1 MTDEKDKNID
11 NINIDKKDK
20 EVNNNNDP
28 EFSFE
33 DLQKQLQRAMKNL
46 NLGSNSFIMP
56 IKTPTP
62 TLTKENKNNIKADTD
77 KKKVKEKNDPQ
88 EALKVIRNFA
98 LKPKQ
103 IKEYL
108 DRFVIKQEEAKKVLS
123 VAVCDHYNHIRKCMQ
138 KGNSNFGEYTKQN
151 VLLLGPTGVGKT
163 YLIKCLA
170 NLIGV
175 PFVKADATK
184 YSATGY
190 VGHDV
195 EDLVRDLVK
204 IANGNTELAQC
215 GIIYI
220 DEIDKIAT
228 STSEGGKDVSGRG
241 VQINLLKLME
251 DSEVNLQSQTD
262 MMGQFESVMDMMHG
276 GGGKKKKKTINTR
289 NILFIVSGSFD
300 KMSGMIKKRIDGSM
314 IGFGAEGIKEKPKSE
329 YLVHS
334 TTADFIKYGFE
345 PEFVGRIPIRVTC
358 RELLAEDLSR
368 ILIESEG
375 SILRQYVEDFNGY
388 DINLDVTAEAINEI
402 AEKAHKQQTGARGLM
417 TVMEKAFRSFKFELP
432 STDISNFKVTKDV
445 VSNPQKELENMLSRT
460 DKPLSKEVKQ
470 AIINYSK
477 DFEDNHGFILDF
489 NNAAAKAI
497 NELSKS
503 TDKSIF
509 EICNEK
515 FKDYP
520 YGLNLILDNLKN
532 KKFNV
537 TAAMVKNPDKAL
549 SDRIAKLVKK
559 PS

>member
-1 MTDEKDKNID
+1 MTNDKDKNID
-11 NINIDKKDK
+11 NDNKNNTTDENK
-20 EVNNNNDP
+20 NNNAAG
-28 EFSFE
+28 FSFE
-33 DLQKQLQRAMKNL
+33 DLQKQLQEAMK

-56 IKTPTP
+56 VKTPKP
-62 TLTKENKNNIKADTD
+62 TTDNKDSDGDGVDTG

-88 EALKVIRNFA
+88 EALKIIKNFD

-103 IKEYL
+103 VKEYL

-123 VAVCDHYNHIRKCMQ
+123 VAVCDHYNHIRNCMQ
-138 KGNSNFGEYTKQN
+138 KGDSGFGEYTKQN

-204 IANGNTELAQC
+204 IANGNSELAQC

-228 STSEGGKDVSGRG
+228 RSSEGTRDVSGRG

-276 GGGKKKKKTINTR
+276 SGSKKKKKTINTR

-300 KMSGMIKKRIDGSM
+300 KLSDMIKKRVDGTM
-314 IGFGAEGIKEKPKSE
+314 IGFGAEGLKEKPKSE

-345 PEFVGRIPIRVTC
+345 PEFIGRLPIRVTC
-358 RELLAEDLSR
+358 KELLAEDLSR

-388 DINLDVTAEAINEI
+388 DINLDITAEAINKI
-402 AEKAHKQQTGARGLM
+402 AEKAHSQQTGARGLM
-417 TVMEKAFRSFKFELP
+417 TVMEKVFRNFKFELP
-432 STDISNFKVTKDV
+432 STETSSFKVTHEV
-445 VSNPQKELENMLSRT
+445 VNNPQRELENILSKA
-460 DKPLSKEVKQ
+460 DKPLSKEIKQ
-470 AIINYSK
+470 EIAKFSEDFK
-477 DFEDNHGFILDF
+477 DKHEFILEF
-489 NNAAAKAI
+489 NKAASKAI
-497 NELSKS
+497 EDLSKS
-503 TDKSIF
+503 TGKSVF
-509 EICNEK
+509 DVCSGK

-520 YGLNLILDNLKN
+520 YGLNLISDDLKN
-532 KKFNV
+532 KKFSV

-549 SDRIAKLVKK
+549 SDRIAKLVKN

>member
-1 MTDEKDKNID
+1 MTTDNNKNLNNTNKDN
-11 NINIDKKDK
+11 K
-20 EVNNNNDP
+20 ENNKTNEPNG
-28 EFSFE
+28 FSFE
-33 DLQKQLQRAMKNL
+33 DLQKQLQEAMK

-56 IKTPTP
+56 VQAPRQT
-62 TLTKENKNNIKADTD
+62 ENNND
-77 KKKVKEKNDPQ
+77 KKSVGKTETKNDEKKNDPQ
-88 EALKVIRNFA
+88 EALKVIKNFN
-98 LKPKQ
+98 LKPKKV
-103 IKEYL
+103 KEYL

-123 VAVCDHYNHIRKCMQ
+123 VAVCDHYNHIRKCAQ
-138 KGNSNFGEYTKQN
+138 KGNSSFEEYTKQN

-228 STSEGGKDVSGRG
+228 RSTEGTRDVSGRG

-276 GGGKKKKKTINTR
+276 GNKKKKKSTINTR

-300 KMSGMIKKRIDGSM
+300 KLSDMVKKRIDGTM
-314 IGFGAEGIKEKPKSE
+314 IGFGAEGLREKPKSE

-345 PEFVGRIPIRVTC
+345 PEFIGRLPIRVTC
-358 RELLAEDLSR
+358 KELLSEDLSR
-368 ILIESEG
+368 ILLESEG
-375 SILRQYVEDFNGY
+375 SILKQYIEDFNGY
-388 DINLDVTAEAINEI
+388 DINLNVTKDAIDEV
-402 AEKAHKQQTGARGLM
+402 AEKAHNQQTGARGLM
-417 TVMEKAFRSFKFELP
+417 TIMEKVFRNFKFELP
-432 STDISNFKVTKDV
+432 STDTTAFKVTKDIV
-445 VSNPQKELENMLSRT
+445 NNPQKELENLLSKT
-460 DKPLSKEVKQ
+460 DKPISKEVK
-470 AIINYSK
+470 AEIAKYAK
-477 DFEDNHGFILDF
+477 DFQDKHGFILEF
-489 NNAAAKAI
+489 NKSASKAI
-497 NELSKS
+497 EELSKTTS
-503 TDKSIF
+503 KTVF
-509 EICNEK
+509 NVCNEK

-520 YGLNLILDNLKN
+520 FGLNLILNDIKG
-532 KKFNV
+532 KKFSV

-549 SDRIAKLVKK
+549 SDRIAKLVKA
-559 PS
+559 PN

>member
-1 MTDEKDKNID
+1 MTNEKDKNID
-11 NINIDKKDK
+11 NNK
-20 EVNNNNDP
+20 ENENKNDSK
-28 EFSFE
+28 FSFE
-33 DLQKQLQRAMKNL
+33 DLQKQLQEAMKNL
-46 NLGSNSFIMP
+46 GPNSFIMP
-56 IKTPTP
+56 IKTPPRTENDN
-62 TLTKENKNNIKADTD
+62 KENKNTDTL
-77 KKKVKEKNDPQ
+77 KNEKNDPKETLDIIQ
-88 EALKVIRNFA
+88 NFN

-103 IKEYL
+103 VKEYL

-138 KGNSNFGEYTKQN
+138 ENSSTFGEYTKQN

-204 IANGNTELAQC
+204 IADGNTDLAQC

-228 STSEGGKDVSGRG
+228 RSSEGTRDVSGRG

-251 DSEVNLQSQTD
+251 DSEVNLQSQAD

-276 GGGKKKKKTINTR
+276 GKKKKKKTISTK

-300 KMSGMIKKRIDGSM
+300 KLSSMIKKRIDGTM
-314 IGFGAEGIKEKPKSE
+314 IGFGAEGIREKAKSE
-329 YLVHS
+329 YLFHS

-345 PEFVGRIPIRVTC
+345 PEFIGRLPIRVTC
-358 RELLAEDLSR
+358 KELLADDLSR

-375 SILRQYVEDFNGY
+375 SILRQYVEDFSGY
-388 DINLDVTAEAINEI
+388 DINLDISADAIKKI
-402 AEKAHKQQTGARGLM
+402 AEKAYKQQTGARGLM
-417 TVMEKAFRSFKFELP
+417 TVMEKVFRNFKFELP
-432 STDISNFKVTKDV
+432 STDITNFKVTKEIV
-445 VSNPQKELENMLSRT
+445 NTPQKELDDMLT
-460 DKPLSKEVKQ
+460 KADKPLAKELKQ
-470 AIINYSK
+470 EIANYVK
-477 DFEDNHGFILDF
+477 DFKEKHGFILEF
-489 NNAAAKAI
+489 NKAASKAI

-503 TDKSIF
+503 TDQSIYKV
-509 EICNEK
+509 CNER

-520 YGLNLILDNLKN
+520 YGLTLISDDLKN
-532 KKFNV
+532 KKINI
-537 TAAMVKNPDKAL
+537 TALMVKNPDKAL
-549 SDRIAKLVKK
+549 SDRIAKLVKN
-559 PS
+559 PN